1 MRRIIRL
8 LLSALVVGG
17 LALTTAVV
25 VNRPG
30 EIADVAIAARAIP
43 EPKPATPYDQ
53 AVASLE
59 EHSAALLRGDEKAW
73 LAAVDVPL
81 RPRYRAQFRALR
93 ALEVFRFDYHPG
105 YGKPVKGNPAA
116 VTFSNEIAYCLST
129 DMCPGKTGS
138 DWQAPPRIHQRLTM
152 RPVGGRYVI
161 TKLTPDETDNP
172 NRPLPWEYDD
182 LVALRGSRVTLLAAP
197 AQRHLL
203 SKLLPSAEA
212 AARANDRFAALAGT
226 PQSRYRIYLAGEK
239 QWRTWYGGE
248 DDNWVLGKAIPLNM
262 YGIDVTLRA
271 KELEGD
277 PLWLRVILRHELGH
291 VVTLSG
297 AFRTDWAEDTWLS
310 EGIAEY
316 IGWAPTA
323 AGRTMRRSSV
333 RWALGGAAPKSMVPA
348 RPGPKASDRA
358 GDAFYGLSHL
368 AVDCMAKKYGDVK
381 LMTFV
386 RLVLTE
392 DNSYDQAARDAYGVP
407 FATLDRACVKWVRG
421 QVL

>member
-1 MRRIIRL
+1 MRRTVRL
-8 LLSALVVGG
+8 LLSALAVGG
-17 LALTTAVV
+17 LVLTIVV
-25 VNRPG
+25 VARHPG
-30 EIADVAIAARAIP
+30 ELADVAIAARAIP
-43 EPKPATPYDQ
+43 EPVTPYDQ
-53 AVASLE
+53 AVAALRE
-59 EHSAALLRGDEKAW
+59 QSAALLRGDEKGW
-73 LAAVDVPL
+73 LAAVDGPL

-93 ALEVFRFDYHPG
+93 ALDVTRFDHHPG
-105 YGKPVKGNPAA
+105 YGRPVTGDPAA

-129 DMCPGKTGS
+129 DMCPGETGGERP
-138 DWQAPPRIHQRLTM
+138 DPPRINQRLTM

-161 TKLTPDETDNP
+161 TKLAPDESEDP
-172 NRPLPWEYDD
+172 NRPLPWEYDE

-197 AQRHLL
+197 GQRHLL
-203 SKLLPSAEA
+203 SRLLPAAEA

-248 DDNWVLGKAIPLNM
+248 DDDWVLGKAIPLNM

-271 KELEGD
+271 KELEAD
-277 PLWLRVILRHELGH
+277 PAWLRVVLRHELGH

-316 IGWAPTA
+316 IGWAPTS
-323 AGRTMRRSSV
+323 AGRTVRRSSV
-333 RWALGGAAPKSMVPA
+333 RWALRGGGPRSMVPS

-386 RLVLTE
+386 RLVLTK
-392 DNSYDQAARDAYGVP
+392 DNTYDQAAEEAYGVP
-407 FATLDRACVKWVRG
+407 FSTLDRACVKWVRG